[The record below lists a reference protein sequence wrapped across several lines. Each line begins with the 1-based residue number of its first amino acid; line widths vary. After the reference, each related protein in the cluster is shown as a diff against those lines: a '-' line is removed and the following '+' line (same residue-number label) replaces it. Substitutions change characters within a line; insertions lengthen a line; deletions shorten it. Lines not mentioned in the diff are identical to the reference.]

1 MSGKYLKVHKS
12 VFASWV
18 ASYVMILCIPL
29 VINSLIYIQSSKI
42 IEKEIT
48 DSNAVM
54 LEQFQK
60 EIDGHLK
67 EIENLS
73 IRISVNPE
81 LNSILGVK
89 DQQEIMNSYALVSK
103 VRDMNE
109 SFNIYTMSSRFVDSF
124 YIVFNNKDLV
134 WYSSNLYTKKIFY
147 DTFISN
153 NHMDYEAW
161 SAMMDRK
168 YMNNSLPVWIKSND
182 EQNIQSIAHFQ
193 SIPISLASPRANLV
207 IIMNQAKL
215 NEYIQNIS
223 KINNSL
229 VCILDKDNHVLFSS
243 DKKSPWISS
252 IESIQMQQ
260 TFELIE
266 RKMNNEE
273 VVISYIASDAND
285 WKYVS
290 VIPSS
295 EFKEKVVYV
304 RNLTMVCFVLCVILG
319 GVAIVILTKKN
330 YNPLKEL
337 VNSLKNKFE
346 PNKYRDINEFGFI
359 KNSILEVYNENEFIN
374 KRLELQN
381 NALRSNFVS
390 RLLKGRFAGN
400 SLDSETLTSLGIAF
414 VSNIFIVT
422 VFYIESNS
430 KMVFDN
436 GYTEEDYNK
445 IFENTILQEF
455 SKLLKDGSNIYY
467 SEIDEMI
474 ACVINVEQQ
483 EEKNVQKEMA
493 IIIEQL
499 QSNIHEKANLDFT
512 IAVSSV
518 AHSVHGIPVAYQE
531 AMEAMEYRLFDENK
545 SIIYYDEIKLN
556 NQKKYNYYYTIEDE
570 QKLINIIKT
579 GNYDDAREILERVIK
594 QNFSA
599 NKSVD
604 MAKCVVF
611 DLISTFIKALN
622 NEGVLEGI
630 GFLEGNDFIGKALT
644 RKTLEE
650 MKEELLVSLKQI
662 CDFML
667 EYNQDKNKNK
677 NKIVEKVRV
686 LVDENYSD
694 VNLNVSTLA
703 DQIGMNSKYIA
714 TVYKEATAESI
725 LELINRIRIE
735 KAKTL
740 LEKDMTIAQTA
751 QMVGFSNSNALIR
764 AFKKFEGITPGQYK
778 ESL

>member
-12 VFASWV
+12 VFVSWI

-29 VINSLIYIQSSKI
+29 MINSLIYIQSSKI

-48 DSNAVM
+48 DSNTVM

-73 IRISVNPE
+73 IRISVNTE
-81 LNSILGVK
+81 LKTLVGVK
-89 DQQEIMNSYALVSK
+89 DQQEILNSYSLINK

-109 SFNIYTMSSRFVDSF
+109 SFNIYTMSSRFVNSF

-134 WYSSNLYTKKIFY
+134 WYASNLYTKKFFY

-153 NHMDYEAW
+153 NNIDYETW
-161 SAMMDRK
+161 SAMMDKK
-168 YMNNSLPVWIKSND
+168 YMNNSLPVWIKTNG
-182 EQNIQSIAHFQ
+182 EQNVQSIAHFQ
-193 SIPISLASPRANLV
+193 SIPISLASPQANLV
-207 IIMNQAKL
+207 IIMDQAKL
-215 NEYIQNIS
+215 NDYIQNIS

-229 VCILDKDNHVLFSS
+229 VCILDKDNHILFSS
-243 DKKSPWISS
+243 DEKSPLISS
-252 IESIQMQQ
+252 LESIQMDQKL
-260 TFELIE
+260 ELIE

-273 VVISYIASDAND
+273 VVISYIASDANE

-304 RNLTMVCFVLCVILG
+304 RNLTMICFLLCIILG
-319 GVAIVILTKKN
+319 GIAIVILTKKN

-337 VNSLKNKFE
+337 VNTLKNKFE
-346 PNKYRDINEFGFI
+346 PSKYRDINEFGFI
-359 KNSILEVYNENEFIN
+359 KNSILEVYNENEFIS
-374 KRLELQN
+374 KKLELQN
-381 NALRSNFVS
+381 NALRSNFIS
-390 RLLKGRFAGN
+390 RLLKGRFSGN
-400 SLDSETLTSLGIAF
+400 SLDPETLSSLGMEF
-414 VSNIFIVT
+414 NSNSFIVT

-430 KMVFDN
+430 KIAFDKE
-436 GYTEEDYNK
+436 YTEEDYNK
-445 IFENTILQEF
+445 IFENIILQEF
-455 SKLLKDGSNIYY
+455 KKLLEEYASIYY

-474 ACVINVEQQ
+474 ACIINVNQQ
-483 EEKNVQKEMA
+483 EDKNAQKEMA
-493 IIIEQL
+493 SIIEQL
-499 QSNIHEKANLDFT
+499 QLNINEKTNINFT
-512 IAVSSV
+512 IAVSAV
-518 AHSVHGIPVAYQE
+518 AHSVQSIPVAYQE

-545 SIIYYDEIKLN
+545 SIIYYDVIKLN

-579 GNYDDAREILERVIK
+579 GNFDNASEIVERVIR

-622 NEGVLEGI
+622 NEGALEGSS
-630 GFLEGNDFIGKALT
+630 FLNGNDFIGKALT
-644 RKTLEE
+644 RKTLED
-650 MKEELLVSLKQI
+650 MKEELLVSLKEI

-677 NKIVEKVRV
+677 NKIVEKVRT

-735 KAKTL
+735 NAKIL
-740 LEKDMTIAQTA
+740 LEKGMAIAQTA